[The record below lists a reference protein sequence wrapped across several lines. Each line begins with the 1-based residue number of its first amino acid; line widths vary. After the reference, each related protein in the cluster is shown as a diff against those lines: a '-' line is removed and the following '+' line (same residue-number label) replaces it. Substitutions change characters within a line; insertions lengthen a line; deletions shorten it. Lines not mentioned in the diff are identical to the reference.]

1 MRTQMLRCLSALFP
15 QSSRVGPHGA
25 AAALAAETIGFAG
38 PPIGGDQREHAQF
51 LLSIAAEIEHSE
63 MTQAIGAA
71 RLSRF
76 LQ

>member
-1 MRTQMLRCLSALFP
+1 MRTQMLRRLGALFP
-15 QSSRVGPHGA
+15 QPGRVRPHGG
-25 AAALAAETIGFAG
+25 AAALAAETIGLAG

-51 LLSIAAEIEHSE
+51 LLSMAAEIEHSE

-71 RLSRF
+71 CLSRF